1 MTKGK
6 TMSEQEN
13 HPDIDLMRNSL
24 QATLTNHVPCY
35 LNTEK
40 QAHIGLLLQRGL
52 RRYDGKSD
60 KPTKNKLIEQIACCN
75 GELKIYKDAFSRWLY
90 MTSDTSRYSFTTAKI
105 VGRLYT
111 GLSSATALET
121 GLTTHHTYG
130 MPMLAGSSVKG
141 AVAAYAEQIGLK
153 EKNIDVYR
161 VLFGDEDHSGAVIWH
176 DAWWIPNSGKPFV
189 EEIVTTHHQEYY
201 RGKDKNNNPKIL
213 PDELEDPNPNQ
224 QIGCEGSF
232 YFVVEAVNQ
241 AWATFATNLLL
252 QMLENQGMG
261 SKTASGYG
269 YFQYDKKSNER
280 IAQSQVD
287 ENDLTGQLNLFD
299 ENKLLESLSRNLN
312 KFLSQFELEKTDKT
326 AMKNLVETIL
336 ANEKLAGYIESWR
349 SQTNEKNKAKA
360 VKFIDENK

>member
-1 MTKGK
+1 MT
-6 TMSEQEN
+6 Q
-13 HPDIDLMRNSL
+13 IMRNSL
-24 QATLTNHVPCY
+24 RDTISGSL
-35 LNTEK
+35 K
-40 QAHIGLLLQRGL
+40 SAHAGLLMQRGL
-52 RRYDGKSD
+52 QDWDSENKEKKGK
-60 KPTKNKLIEQIACCN
+60 KEILIGDISQISTSSLYQKAY
-75 GELKIYKDAFSRWLY
+75 ERWLKQ
-90 MTSDTSRYSFTTAKI
+90 TSDNTRFSFTVAKT
-105 VGRLYT
+105 VNRLYT

-121 GLTTHHTYG
+121 GLTIHHTYG

-201 RGKDKNNNPKIL
+201 NGTRAQA
-213 PDELEDPNPNQ
+213 DELESPIPNQ
-224 QIGCEGSF
+224 QIACQGSF
-232 YFVVEAVNQ
+232 YFAVEAVNQ

-269 YFQYDKKSNER
+269 YFQYDKKSNES
-280 IAQSQVD
+280 ITQSQVD
-287 ENDLTGQLNLFD
+287 EKDLTGQLNLFD

>member
-1 MTKGK
+1 
-6 TMSEQEN
+6 MSEQEN
-13 HPDIDLMRNSL
+13 HPDIDLMRDSL
-24 QATLTNHVPCY
+24 QATLTNHVPRY
-35 LNTEK
+35 LNKEK

-52 RRYDGKSD
+52 RRYDSKSD
-60 KPTKNKLIEQIACCN
+60 KPTKNELIEQITRCN
-75 GELKIYKDAFSRWLY
+75 DAPKIYTNAFQRWLTH
-90 MTSDTSRYSFTTAKI
+90 TSDTSRYAFTTAKI

-141 AVAAYAEQIGLK
+141 AVATYAEQIGLP
-153 EKNIDVYR
+153 ENIR
-161 VLFGDEDHSGAVIWH
+161 QVLFGDEDNSGAVIWH

-269 YFQYDKKSNER
+269 YFEYDEEAAKQVAKDVKKIHINLAKSKANTLEEKLATLSKAEL
-280 IAQSQVD
+280 IA
-287 ENDLTGQLNLFD
+287 N
-299 ENKLLESLSRNLN
+299 LSRDKASFFNSHKLDKDNPEDRKKMVTAILDN
-312 KFLSQFELEKTDKT
+312 K
-326 AMKNLVETIL
+326 
-336 ANEKLAGYIESWR
+336 KLAGYIESWR

>member
-1 MTKGK
+1 
-6 TMSEQEN
+6 MSEQEN
-13 HPDIDLMRNSL
+13 NPDIDLMRNSL
-24 QATLTNHVPCY
+24 QATLTNHVPRH

-60 KPTKNKLIEQIACCN
+60 KPTKNEFIKQIARCN
-75 GELKIYKDAFSRWLY
+75 DAPKIYTKAFRRWLTN
-90 MTSDTSRYSFTTAKI
+90 TSDTSRYSFTTAKI

-141 AVAAYAEQIGLK
+141 VVATYAEQIGLP
-153 EKNIDVYR
+153 ENIR
-161 VLFGDEDHSGAVIWH
+161 QVLFGDEDNSGAVIWH

-189 EEIVTTHHQEYY
+189 EEIITTHHQNYY
-201 RGKDKNNNPKIL
+201 NGKQDI
-213 PDELEDPNPNQ
+213 DEMEDPIPNQ
-224 QIGCEGSF
+224 QIACSGSF
-232 YFVVEAVNQ
+232 YFAVEAVNQ

-269 YFQYDKKSNER
+269 YFQYDKKSNES
-280 IAQSQVD
+280 ITQSQVD
-287 ENDLTGQLNLFD
+287 EKDLTGQLNLFD

-336 ANEKLAGYIESWR
+336 ANEKLASYIESWR